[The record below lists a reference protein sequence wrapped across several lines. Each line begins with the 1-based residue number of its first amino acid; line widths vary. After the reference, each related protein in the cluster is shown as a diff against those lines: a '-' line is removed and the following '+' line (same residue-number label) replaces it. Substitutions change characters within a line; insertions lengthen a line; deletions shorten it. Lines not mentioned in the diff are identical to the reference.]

1 MRNILKIPNTL
12 LTTRSTSAL
21 RTFAFAL
28 SATLLVSACEAQK
41 PVAKAAAVAV
51 PQANP
56 AQGFRWSEPAL
67 IGKIVDADTGLPLK
81 GAFVY
86 GHYAT
91 STGTRA
97 GGSKFG
103 EHVKSFA
110 VETNAEGIFKLEAWD
125 TGDRLIQ
132 GERRGKF
139 PLIEVYKPGYSA
151 DMQNLDS
158 IRDFTTLSRVNV
170 AVQPVIT
177 QTLLDWTNRPY
188 ELKPMKTERARFEA
202 LDLSGYSMMFD
213 GECGWELYSGL
224 LLARHTELRDWM
236 RRNIPP
242 EQIRADGTF
251 KSGFAPPFDIIFGT
265 EMLFRPTTAEAL
277 LNRYNSDKTTWRCA
291 NQNDRFALRK

>member
-1 MRNILKIPNTL
+1 MKDTKTMFAATYTPTIR
-12 LTTRSTSAL
+12 AL
-21 RTFAFAL
+21 AFAL
-28 SATLLVSACEAQK
+28 STTLLVSACEAQK
-41 PVAKAAAVAV
+41 PAASAATVGVAAT
-51 PQANP
+51 NIS
-56 AQGFRWSEPAL
+56 QGFRWSEPAL
-67 IGKIVDADTGLPLK
+67 TGKIVDAETGLPLK

-125 TGDRLIQ
+125 TGERLIQ

-177 QTLLDWTNRPY
+177 QTLVDWTNRPY
-188 ELKPMKTERARFEA
+188 ELKPMKTERARYDA
-202 LDLSGYSMMFD
+202 LDLSSYSMMFD
-213 GECGWELYSGL
+213 GECGWELYAGL
-224 LLARHTELRDWM
+224 LLAQHVEVINAKRRLIPIDRRKADDMPKDPYPLGVKNRTADAIDIEKMLIRQAPYIDFAIPLRL
-236 RRNIPP
+236 RAAHGNVGIPK
-242 EQIRADGTF
+242 I
-251 KSGFAPPFDIIFGT
+251 
-265 EMLFRPTTAEAL
+265 
-277 LNRYNSDKTTWRCA
+277 CCV
-291 NQNDRFALRK
+291 

>member
-125 TGDRLIQ
+125 TGERLIQ

-213 GECGWELYSGL
+213 GECGWELYAGL
-224 LLARHTELRDWM
+224 LLAQHNELNDWYQ
-236 RRNIPP
+236 RNFPSD
-242 EQIRADGTF
+242 ALTTDGYP
-251 KSGFAPPFDIIFGT
+251 KSGTGWMWRPEFRTIAEVYETSVDRILRTNSSAKCAEPRN
-265 EMLFRPTTAEAL
+265 LFTG
-277 LNRYNSDKTTWRCA
+277 K
-291 NQNDRFALRK
+291 K